1 MLVSGG
7 LFTNRRLGFGSKGR
21 LVVKNPIGHFDAAVA
36 DSEGFNKAGMV
47 LFTFGSRVLTEHVRS
62 F

>member
-7 LFTNRRLGFGSKGR
+7 LFTNGRLGFGSKGR
-21 LVVKNPIGHFDAAVA
+21 LIVQNPVGHFDTALA
-36 DSEGFNKAGMV
+36 DGEGFNKAGMV
-47 LFTFGSRVLTEHVRS
+47 LFAFCSRVLTEHVRC